1 MMLDLDSALWIG
13 CLVALGLAALL
24 HRMRQRKRRRDANLY
39 EIPPFL
45 RGTSDPGA
53 SADSSLKT
61 DWLEIH
67 PAPGRRRKKI

>member
-1 MMLDLDSALWIG
+1 MLDVHSALGICG
-13 CLVALGLAALL
+13 LVALGLAALL
-24 HRMRQRKRRRDANLY
+24 HGIRQRKRRRDAHLY

-45 RGTSDPGA
+45 RGTGDPGA

-67 PAPGRRRKKI
+67 PAPGRRRTRN